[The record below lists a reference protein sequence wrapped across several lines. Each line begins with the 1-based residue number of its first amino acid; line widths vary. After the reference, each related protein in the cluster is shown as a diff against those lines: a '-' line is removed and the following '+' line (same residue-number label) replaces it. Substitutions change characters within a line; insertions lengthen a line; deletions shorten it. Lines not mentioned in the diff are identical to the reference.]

1 MRVCHQSGTAFFTG
15 TYRTTMSLA
24 RNEQFYSRLPANHI
38 SLGELLTEDHLFY
51 NVPESWHV
59 IITDIRNST
68 GAVAGG
74 MHETVNFIATGSIV
88 SVLNIAFKAGITVPF
103 FFGGDGAT
111 FIVPPLI
118 ADQAMRA
125 LAVFRHNTKEN
136 FGLDLRIGIVAVNEI
151 YAKNFELKLSKLRV
165 SGAFSIPVILGDG
178 LHCAEKLVKNEA
190 YRFDYDPKPE
200 DELDLGGM
208 QCRWDKIGP
217 PEMDQEVVT
226 LLVCAPAGKNQAAL
240 FAKVMEYVDDI
251 YGPFPRRQPISVPR
265 LIWRTT
271 FKKMEMEML
280 VRKGSTSI
288 LGLAASWIAWLF
300 GYVYF
305 RTSHG
310 KNYLNSLVEMSDTL
324 VIDGKINTVITGT
337 PQQREQLQNA
347 LDGMEAT
354 REILY
359 GLHVSS
365 ESVMSCYV
373 HDLKDGHIHF
383 VDGAEGGYT
392 KAAGML
398 KQKLRNA
405 EA

>member
-1 MRVCHQSGTAFFTG
+1 
-15 TYRTTMSLA
+15 MSLA

-38 SLGELLTEDHLFY
+38 SLGELLTEEHLFY

-59 IITDIRNST
+59 VVTDIRNST

-74 MHETVNFIATGSIV
+74 MHETVNLIATGSIV

-118 ADQAMRA
+118 ADAAMRA
-125 LAVFRHNTKEN
+125 LAVFRKNTKEN
-136 FGLDLRIGIVAVNEI
+136 FELDLRIGIVAVSEI
-151 YAKNFELKLSKLRV
+151 YAKEFELKLSKLRV

-178 LHCAEKLVKNEA
+178 LYCAEKLIKGEH
-190 YRFDYDPKPE
+190 YRFDYEPNPE
-200 DELDLGGM
+200 DELDLSGM

-217 PEMDQEVVT
+217 PELNQEVVT
-226 LLVCAPAGKNQAAL
+226 LLVIVPAGKKQAAL
-240 FAKVMEYVDDI
+240 FAKVMEHVDGI
-251 YGPFPRRQPISVPR
+251 YGPYPRRQPISVAR

-271 FKKMEMEML
+271 FKKMEMEMR
-280 VRKGSTSI
+280 VREGSTSI

-310 KNYLNSLVEMSDTL
+310 RNYLNSLVEMSDTL

-337 PQQREQLQNA
+337 PEQRAQLQNA
-347 LDGMEAT
+347 LDVMEAA
-354 REILY
+354 REIHY

-383 VDGAEGGYT
+383 IDGAEGGYT

-405 EA
+405 GV

>member
-1 MRVCHQSGTAFFTG
+1 
-15 TYRTTMSLA
+15 MSLA

-59 IITDIRNST
+59 VITDIRNST

-74 MHETVNFIATGSIV
+74 MHETVNLIATGSIV

-111 FIVPPLI
+111 FIVPPAI
-118 ADQAMRA
+118 TDEAMRA
-125 LAVFRHNTKEN
+125 LAVFRKNTKDN

-151 YAKNFELKLSKLRV
+151 YEKSFELKLSKLKV
-165 SGAFSIPVILGDG
+165 SGAFSIPVVLGDG
-178 LHCAEKLVKNEA
+178 LYCAEKLVKSEQ
-190 YRFDYDPKPE
+190 YRFDYEPAPE
-200 DELDLGGM
+200 DKLDLSGM

-217 PEMDQEVVT
+217 PEMNQEVVT
-226 LLVCAPAGKNQAAL
+226 LLVCAPTGRKQAAL
-240 FAKVMEYVDDI
+240 FAKVMEHVDGI

-265 LIWRTT
+265 LIWKTT

-280 VRKGSTSI
+280 VRKGRI
-288 LGLAASWIAWLF
+288 NVLGLIASWIAWLG

-305 RTSHG
+305 RTSRG
-310 KNYLNSLVEMSDTL
+310 RNYLNSLVEMSDTL

-337 PQQREQLQNA
+337 PQQRGQLQRA
-347 LDGMEAT
+347 LDQMEAAQ
-354 REILY
+354 EIFY
-359 GLHVSS
+359 GLHVSG

-383 VDGAEGGYT
+383 IDGAEGGYT

-398 KQKLRNA
+398 KEKLRNA
-405 EA
+405 EV